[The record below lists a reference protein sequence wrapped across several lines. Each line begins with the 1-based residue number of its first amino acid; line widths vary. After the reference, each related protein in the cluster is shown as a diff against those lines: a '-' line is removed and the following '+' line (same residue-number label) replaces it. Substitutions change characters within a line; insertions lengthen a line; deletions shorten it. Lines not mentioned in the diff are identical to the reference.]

1 MSYRNEQKIK
11 TAISAQCV
19 ICVCIYIYIML
30 NVTSIV
36 TKENANFYTLQFSY
50 QISKEN
56 TQTCTG
62 TGILRISRRICTT
75 DTTFLESV
83 WYQKL

>member
-1 MSYRNEQKIK
+1 
-11 TAISAQCV
+11 
-19 ICVCIYIYIML
+19 ML

-36 TKENANFYTLQFSY
+36 SKENANFYILQFSY

-62 TGILRISRRICTT
+62 IGILRISWRICTT
-75 DTTFLESV
+75 GTTFLESV
-83 WYQKL
+83 W